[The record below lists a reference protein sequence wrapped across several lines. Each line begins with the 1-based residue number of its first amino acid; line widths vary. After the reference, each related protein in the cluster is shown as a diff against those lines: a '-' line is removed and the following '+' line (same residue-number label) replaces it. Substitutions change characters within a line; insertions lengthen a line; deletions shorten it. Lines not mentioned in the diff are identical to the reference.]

1 MNIKNLPMKFSLL
14 ALVIALCLW
23 ATSVLGLRE
32 GLDLAGGYSLDFK
45 LRSTGPSAEE
55 LRKRVEV
62 LKAELAHEQTDEERK
77 RIEKELDFAK
87 SHLDQQADSPR
98 AASQRLDEA
107 VIILGERLNP
117 NGLLSVE
124 ILPLPDIGGIR
135 IRMPVAKE
143 GARLAEEAFRHAME
157 TLREGNIS
165 SGQARRVKAVENPA
179 ALAELIERLSAGNV
193 RRAEA
198 LGAMVEAYQAELQA
212 RAALAA
218 APDGNARREARIALD
233 DAIYKYDKRLRA
245 VMATNVNVD
254 ELRQVLND
262 NYVTRRQLRQLG
274 KQADGEEKIRT
285 RGEALKQYRAGLE
298 ENFPARTEQIQAAVD
313 RYSEWAEQRR
323 TLGDADDVISII
335 ARAGVLE
342 FRIAPFS
349 PFVGELPGEQA
360 EDILPEAEHERLKA
374 LLATEGPEGLS
385 WQGEDYRW
393 LQIQEGQKFPNLIVE
408 PYLSQ
413 KYLLVYDRPDK
424 VMLADHTRT
433 GWQLEE
439 ARQDRD
445 ENGQPIVA
453 FKLDTEGGRRMRNL
467 TGRHV
472 ERHMAIVLD
481 DVAYSAPSIRTSI
494 GDRGQI
500 TGVDPEEIPDLVRT
514 LQAGWLALD
523 PDPVSQN
530 RFGPAIG
537 QDNKDR
543 GFRAAVWGMIAVASF
558 MLVYY
563 LLAGGIAD
571 VALVVNIIM
580 VLGFMS
586 LFQVNL
592 TLPGIAGLILT
603 IGIAVDANVLIF
615 ERLREE
621 QTKGQ
626 SPAMTIKNAYQRA
639 FSAIFD
645 ANITTLIT
653 CAILGWVGTE
663 KIRGFAIVL
672 GLGVT
677 FSMFTSLVVTR
688 WIFQALLNRRL
699 ITGGVRMLQIVGT
712 PKVNWIAKRHLFWG
726 LSIAMI
732 MLGIAS
738 LARQGADVLGI
749 EFSAGTQM
757 TIELKPDAMIVDGDG
772 RPALPDDGLLR
783 AAIAAQAGKRGA
795 EADKLLAT
803 ARVEQRL
810 TPTREAVRQF
820 LSAAVE
826 RSLTTSQAAEAGR
839 IARDQWQGDAD
850 FFNAIDADGDGAMTQ
865 EELVDNLPASTYQLT
880 TTETDEDLIVDVINR
895 SVGNVLHQ
903 DPACDFEFVTGQ
915 YDQALGLTLAA
926 EALTRVQ
933 PVRAS
938 DYRNQLKEFDEGV
951 VFKIGD
957 LSIPLGEAGLLER
970 IELMRYRPGFE
981 NRPLAETL
989 VIGLTRAG
997 DGLFDSFLVFSRPA
1011 DETAG
1016 DWENFAQGEKDLLAA
1031 AMSRQEMM
1039 RTHHGPEIARQA
1051 KGLALMAIILSG
1063 VAIVLYLWLRF
1074 GSIQWG
1080 LAAVICLAH
1089 DVIIVVGMVAA
1100 SSWLKGSAVGQALG
1114 IQSFK
1119 IDIPMIGAFLTVI
1132 GYSVNDTIVVFDRIR
1147 ENRGKLTALTPQ
1159 IINRSINQTLSR
1171 TLLTSTTTLIVVV
1184 IMYVAGGP
1192 GIHAFSYALLV
1203 GVLFGTYSSVAIAS
1217 PLLLGF
1223 KKALMTRQIDDNP
1236 QAGK

>member
-14 ALVIALCLW
+14 ALVIALCIW

-45 LRSTGPSAEE
+45 LRSTGPGAEE
-55 LRKRVEV
+55 LRKRVET
-62 LKAELAHEQTDEERK
+62 LTAELAHEQTDEERK
-77 RIEKELDFAK
+77 RIEKELEFAK
-87 SHLDQQADSPR
+87 SRLDQQADIPR

-107 VIILGERLNP
+107 VIILSERLNP

-124 ILPLPDIGGIR
+124 ILPLPDIGGVR

-143 GARLAEEAFRHAME
+143 EARLAEEAFRHAME

-165 SGQARRVKAVENPA
+165 SSQARRVKAVEDPA
-179 ALAELIERLSAGNV
+179 ALVELIERLSAGNV

-198 LGAMVEAYQAELQA
+198 LDAMVEAYQAELRA

-218 APDGNARREARIALD
+218 APDGNARREAQIALD
-233 DAIYKYDKRLRA
+233 DAIYDYDKRLRA
-245 VMATNVNVD
+245 VMATNVNAD

-262 NYVTRRQLRQLG
+262 NYVTRRQLRQLR

-285 RGEALKQYRAGLE
+285 RREALEQYLAGLK
-298 ENFPARTEQIQAAVD
+298 ENFPARVEEIQSAVD

-349 PFVGELPGEQA
+349 PFVGELPSDQA
-360 EDILPEAEHERLKA
+360 EDILPEAEYERLKA
-374 LLATEGPEGLS
+374 LLAAEGPEGLS

-439 ARQDRD
+439 AMQERD
-445 ENGQPIVA
+445 ANGQPVVA
-453 FKLDTEGGRRMRNL
+453 FKLDPEGGRRMRNL

-481 DVAYSAPSIRTSI
+481 DVAYSAPSIRTRI
-494 GDRGQI
+494 GERGQI

-543 GFRAAVWGMIAVASF
+543 GFRAAIWGMAGVASF

-571 VALVVNIIM
+571 VALMVNIIM

-626 SPAMTIKNAYQRA
+626 SPATTIKNAYQRA

-653 CAILGWVGTE
+653 
-663 KIRGFAIVL
+663 
-672 GLGVT
+672 
-677 FSMFTSLVVTR
+677 
-688 WIFQALLNRRL
+688 
-699 ITGGVRMLQIVGT
+699 
-712 PKVNWIAKRHLFWG
+712 
-726 LSIAMI
+726 
-732 MLGIAS
+732 
-738 LARQGADVLGI
+738 
-749 EFSAGTQM
+749 
-757 TIELKPDAMIVDGDG
+757 
-772 RPALPDDGLLR
+772 
-783 AAIAAQAGKRGA
+783 
-795 EADKLLAT
+795 
-803 ARVEQRL
+803 
-810 TPTREAVRQF
+810 
-820 LSAAVE
+820 
-826 RSLTTSQAAEAGR
+826 
-839 IARDQWQGDAD
+839 
-850 FFNAIDADGDGAMTQ
+850 
-865 EELVDNLPASTYQLT
+865 
-880 TTETDEDLIVDVINR
+880 
-895 SVGNVLHQ
+895 
-903 DPACDFEFVTGQ
+903 
-915 YDQALGLTLAA
+915 
-926 EALTRVQ
+926 
-933 PVRAS
+933 
-938 DYRNQLKEFDEGV
+938 
-951 VFKIGD
+951 
-957 LSIPLGEAGLLER
+957 
-970 IELMRYRPGFE
+970 
-981 NRPLAETL
+981 
-989 VIGLTRAG
+989 
-997 DGLFDSFLVFSRPA
+997 
-1011 DETAG
+1011 
-1016 DWENFAQGEKDLLAA
+1016 
-1031 AMSRQEMM
+1031 
-1039 RTHHGPEIARQA
+1039 
-1051 KGLALMAIILSG
+1051 
-1063 VAIVLYLWLRF
+1063 
-1074 GSIQWG
+1074 
-1080 LAAVICLAH
+1080 
-1089 DVIIVVGMVAA
+1089 
-1100 SSWLKGSAVGQALG
+1100 
-1114 IQSFK
+1114 
-1119 IDIPMIGAFLTVI
+1119 
-1132 GYSVNDTIVVFDRIR
+1132 
-1147 ENRGKLTALTPQ
+1147 
-1159 IINRSINQTLSR
+1159 
-1171 TLLTSTTTLIVVV
+1171 
-1184 IMYVAGGP
+1184 
-1192 GIHAFSYALLV
+1192 
-1203 GVLFGTYSSVAIAS
+1203 
-1217 PLLLGF
+1217 
-1223 KKALMTRQIDDNP
+1223 
-1236 QAGK
+1236 